1 MHASSWIF
9 FFKVVRS
16 LQNNSFSIMFFQLFM
31 LDARKS
37 SNMKLSQEIFFCKI
51 IKLYVD
57 MNPFYTGTVHSK
69 LCYNIET
76 IESFHE
82 HYFSFENKSPSKWL
96 IDEFKV
102 AWFTFEASLF
112 QRNAI
117 SNIGQYTSTNKTY
130 RAIRRASNIE
140 WLLIPLLANEFPLR
154 ISSKKIL
161 LNQHSFYCL
170 IPMFTIYFRVQLD

>member
-1 MHASSWIF
+1 
-9 FFKVVRS
+9 
-16 LQNNSFSIMFFQLFM
+16 MFFQLFM
-31 LDARKS
+31 LNAHKS
-37 SNMKLSQEIFFCKI
+37 SNMKLSQEIFFRKI

-57 MNPFYTGTVHSK
+57 MNRFYMGAVHSK
-69 LCYNIET
+69 LCYNIES

-102 AWFTFEASLF
+102 AWFTFETSLLHPSPF
-112 QRNAI
+112 HFNGI

-140 WLLIPLLANEFPLR
+140 WHRIPLPVNFRWEFQA
-154 ISSKKIL
+154 KKIL
-161 LNQHSFYCL
+161 LNQHSFYCF
-170 IPMFTIYFRVQLD
+170 IPMFTIHFRVQLD